1 MSVEVSVVCNAYNHE
16 KYIRSALEGFVMQK
30 TSFPFEVLVHDDA
43 STDHTAEIIREYEI
57 KYPDII
63 KPIYSTENQY
73 SKNDGSLS
81 RIQYGRVQGKYIA
94 LCEGDDY
101 WMDPL
106 KLQKQY
112 DLLEKHP
119 EIDMCATAAKTERN
133 GEIVGRVSPS
143 SRDTL
148 FSLEEVI
155 LGGGG
160 FVATA
165 SLMYRTSIRK
175 NPLPFFN
182 VLRLDYTTQIA
193 GSIRG
198 GMLYLVEDTC
208 VYRLATVGSWTNRM
222 SNDSAKQTAHTN
234 RVKNMLMQ
242 LDIDTSRKYH
252 DVIAKKIKMN
262 QFDIYLL
269 EHDYKTICSDENK
282 EFFMKMSMPKR
293 FVMRLG
299 LISPKAADLIWKK
312 IGKVR

>member
-1 MSVEVSVVCNAYNHE
+1 MA
-16 KYIRSALEGFVMQK
+16 
-30 TSFPFEVLVHDDA
+30 
-43 STDHTAEIIREYEI
+43 
-57 KYPDII
+57 
-63 KPIYSTENQY
+63 
-73 SKNDGSLS
+73 
-81 RIQYGRVQGKYIA
+81 
-94 LCEGDDY
+94 
-101 WMDPL
+101 
-106 KLQKQY
+106 
-112 DLLEKHP
+112 
-119 EIDMCATAAKTERN
+119 
-133 GEIVGRVSPS
+133 
-143 SRDTL
+143 
-148 FSLEEVI
+148 
-155 LGGGG
+155 
-160 FVATA
+160 
-165 SLMYRTSIRK
+165 
-175 NPLPFFN
+175 
-182 VLRLDYTTQIA
+182 
-193 GSIRG
+193 
-198 GMLYLVEDTC
+198 EDTC